1 VDDLPPQ
8 KSNALQAAIG
18 LIALGIVLSGV
29 CGYKLNEMRKL
40 GDISKNP
47 EPITLDKLTARGP
60 DGNPHVLVTEF
71 GFGEKYIVWSEA
83 PTGGS
88 PQGGMWKHS
97 WIPIHS
103 SSGFALV
110 KVNAS
115 EAGSDIQMSRWAA
128 QKSML
133 HGLVINKIDKLGQME
148 IELLKENYPRAD
160 FDRVLLIEADR
171 SAPSSFWG
179 LGLAASIALVL
190 VGGLILFLFFGPKL
204 RSKRKPKRRRRRRE
218 EEEDEEDETEE

>member
-1 VDDLPPQ
+1 VENLSPQ

-18 LIALGIVLSGV
+18 LIAAGIVLAGV
-29 CGYKLNEMRKL
+29 CGYKLYERRKL
-40 GDISKNP
+40 GDISNNP
-47 EPITLDKLTARGP
+47 ESITLDRLTARGP

-71 GFGEKYIVWSEA
+71 SFSDKFIVWSDA

-97 WIPIHS
+97 WVPIQS
-103 SSGFALV
+103 SNGFALV
-110 KVNAS
+110 KVKAS
-115 EAGSDIQMSRWAA
+115 DAGSEIQMSRWAQRA
-128 QKSML
+128 TL
-133 HGLVINKIDKLGQME
+133 HGLVINKIDKLGQAE
-148 IELLKENYPRAD
+148 IDLLKQSYPNAD

-179 LGLAASIALVL
+179 LGLAASLGLVL

-204 RSKRKPKRRRRRRE
+204 GSKRKPKRRRRRRE
-218 EEEDEEDETEE
+218 EVEDEEEDEDE